1 MATIDKV
8 REHMEI
14 VGADGAHI
22 GTVDRIDG
30 HRIKIRR
37 KGALTGK
44 KHFIDVGFV
53 ADIED
58 GVIRLSANA
67 DVVILLEDEED

>member
-1 MATIDKV
+1 MAFTDIQLGA
-8 REHMEI
+8 EI
-14 VGADGAHI
+14 IGADSVHI
-22 GTVDRIDG
+22 GTVDRVDG

-44 KHFIDVGFV
+44 KHFIDAGFV